1 VSEARPSAGWRR
13 VLKLVRMDLSPLRR
27 YPDYRRLFLS
37 GGISTLGSYI
47 TMVAAP
53 LQLKILT
60 GSYVVVGL
68 IGAVELLPML
78 VFGLLGGAIADALD
92 RRRVILSTEAVQL
105 LCSAALMAN
114 ALLARPQIWVIFAV
128 AAVAVSASSIQ
139 RPSTEAML
147 ARLVDDRDQSAAS
160 AMRGLQDTAGSILSP
175 ALGGVLAAW
184 SLPAAYGVDVAS
196 FALSLVLLVR
206 LPRLRPTASG
216 ATVSLAGIAEGAR
229 YALGRRDLL
238 GTYLVDIAAMAFA
251 MPEALFPFFA
261 DELRHPNLLGL
272 FYSATAVGAAVVTLT
287 SGWTARIRRHGRAI
301 VLAALGWGAAITLA
315 GLAPGL
321 WLVLSC
327 LALAGAADMVS
338 GIFRSTIWNQTI
350 PDHLRGRL
358 AGIELLSY
366 STGPTLGNA
375 RAGFMA
381 RLGGVRFSVAAGG
394 LLCMVSVVGLAAVLP
409 GFRRYD
415 AGSPDSSATV
425 GRAT

>member
-1 VSEARPSAGWRR
+1 MSETRPAGWRR
-13 VLKLVRMDLSPLRR
+13 AAKLVRMDITPLRR
-27 YPDYRRLFLS
+27 YPDYRRLFFS
-37 GGISTLGSYI
+37 GGISLLGSYI

-53 LQLKILT
+53 LQLKTLT

-68 IGAVELLPML
+68 IGAVELVPML

-105 LCSAALMAN
+105 VCSAVLMAN
-114 ALLARPQIWVIFAV
+114 ALLAHPQVWVIFAV
-128 AAVAVSASSIQ
+128 AASAVSASSIQ

-184 SLPAAYGVDVAS
+184 SLPVAYGVDVAS
-196 FALSLVLLVR
+196 FAVSLALLVR
-206 LPRLRPTASG
+206 LARSPAAALGP
-216 ATVSLAGIAEGAR
+216 TVSLAGIAEGAR

-251 MPEALFPFFA
+251 MPEAMFPFFA
-261 DELRHPNLLGL
+261 DQLHRPNLLGL
-272 FYSATAVGAAVVTLT
+272 FYSATAVGAALVTLT

-315 GLAPGL
+315 GIAPGL
-321 WLVLSC
+321 WLVLAC

-394 LLCMVSVVGLAAVLP
+394 LLCMATVVGLAAVLP
-409 GFRRYD
+409 GFRNYD
-415 AGSPDSSATV
+415 AGSPDTSATV
-425 GRAT
+425 GGAT